1 VWKRGG
7 GFHSWRVS
15 TPFIFYLCF
24 QSYKITILTDL
35 LLILFKLQSPQ
46 LRSRRVGTTWCKN
59 WPRTRFN

>member
-35 LLILFKLQSPQ
+35 LLILFKLLYQKNKYLKCILNS
-46 LRSRRVGTTWCKN
+46 CKI
-59 WPRTRFN
+59 TI